1 MDLQPAPAARSPRR
15 APAGR
20 HFKIAA
26 TVGKRLVM
34 GLLDK
39 LRADPNEQLHD
50 AVLAGN
56 LAKVKKL
63 LDAGADI
70 NHRELR
76 DRSLRTPIQTALMG
90 WGKTDSNSVRD
101 SLTETI
107 KLLLQR
113 KADIG
118 MPDTTG
124 KTAKDWANQVGHF
137 KAGVMISRVAAGK
150 DPE

>member
-1 MDLQPAPAARSPRR
+1 
-15 APAGR
+15 
-20 HFKIAA
+20 
-26 TVGKRLVM
+26 M
-34 GLLDK
+34 GLFDK
-39 LRADPNEQLHD
+39 LGAGDPNERLHD

-56 LAKVKKL
+56 VTKVKKL
-63 LDAGADI
+63 LDSGADI

-76 DRSLRTPIQTALMG
+76 DRSLRTPIQTALMA
-90 WGKTDSNSVRD
+90 WGKTDSTSTRD
-101 SLTETI
+101 SLTDTI

-124 KTAKDWANQVGHF
+124 KTAQDWANQVGHF